1 MEKWI
6 IWETV
11 KRSIFKVFTIHKR
24 RTVGEVSEGLER
36 KSKDIIHVI
45 CNEEPHLGL
54 FSLEHRCSINI

>member
-11 KRSIFKVFTIHKR
+11 KRSVFKVFTIYKR
-24 RTVGEVSEGLER
+24 RTVGEVPEGLER

-45 CNEEPHLGL
+45 CN
-54 FSLEHRCSINI
+54 